1 MKSWLAIALLTVGT
15 GCSLLHRKPSPKKN
29 APPTAQATPPA
40 HHSAPTPEAKPGLD
54 GSLSRRPPTLAPDV
68 SFFAM
73 GTAWAIYLGPGEDR
87 SARASV
93 RNATLREV
101 ALLEKTFSEWAKN
114 SELRKH
120 ERAGLTKPQVA
131 STSFLQGLL
140 LAKDAYALTDGIFD
154 ITIGG
159 VMLAKLKEPAGYD
172 KLVIQGDKFSFTKDP
187 KRLTFGGLIKGAAV
201 SRVAAVLWRAGFRN
215 FLIDAGGGNLAAAGS
230 YRGESWLAE
239 TISDGVVV
247 DTPQWVARSNSKQGH
262 RQHIFDPQAP
272 NRSIER
278 TSVVLCRAS
287 TDPDLWFREGGL
299 TDAFTKA
306 LIIRPDLRNLPQ
318 GCESR
323 VSQSLA
329 EK

>member
-1 MKSWLAIALLTVGT
+1 MRIWPATLFLVTLCA
-15 GCSLLHRKPSPKKN
+15 GCSLIRRKSPPKKTTAPTPHTTATSPK
-29 APPTAQATPPA
+29 
-40 HHSAPTPEAKPGLD
+40 SPTPEAKPGLD
-54 GSLSRRPPTLAPDV
+54 GTLSRKPPTLAPDF

-73 GTAWAIYLGPGEDR
+73 GTAWTVYLGPSEDR
-87 SARASV
+87 SARDSV
-93 RNATLREV
+93 RNATIREV

-120 ERAGLTKPQVA
+120 ERVGLTIPQTG
-131 STSFLQGLL
+131 SSGFLQGLL
-140 LAKDAYALTDGIFD
+140 LAKDAYMLTDGIFD

-159 VMLAKLKEPAGYD
+159 VMLAKLKEPVGYD
-172 KLVIQGDKFSFTKDP
+172 KLIIRGDRFSFTKDP

-230 YRGESWLAE
+230 YRGESWLSE
-239 TISDGVVV
+239 TISDGLVV

-272 NRSIER
+272 DRSIER

-323 VSQSLA
+323 ISQSLA